1 MTISRWR
8 RLLSQVRLGVLLGL
22 ALSACTAPT
31 AAPPTLPDN
40 EERTAAYL
48 QQIRD
53 RPPYLDA
60 FLRRMPKGG
69 DLHNHY
75 SGAIYAESY
84 LRWAADDG
92 LCIDLARLA
101 LAKPP
106 CRAPNMVPATEAN
119 RDPVLYGRMVD
130 SLSMRGFLPVGESGH
145 DHFFAT
151 FSKFGA
157 SQDHRFGDMLA
168 EIADR
173 AGAQNV
179 SYLELMASLGMGAAR
194 NIGKTTGWN
203 DDLASLRTTVLGG
216 DIAAVVAEA
225 RREVDA
231 AENAMRRQ
239 MRCGGPFARPGC
251 TVTIRYL
258 AQVIR
263 AFPPEQVFAQFVL
276 AFELARADPRVVGLN
291 LVAPEDEKVAV
302 RDYDLQMRML
312 GFLHALYPD
321 VKISL
326 HAGELTPALVPP
338 EALRSHV
345 RSAVEVAGAS
355 RIGHGV
361 DIMGE
366 DDPSGLMAEMARR
379 RIMVEINLTSNDTI
393 LNVVGA
399 RHPFNAYRRAGVPLA
414 LSTDD
419 EGVSRIDLTHEFVRA
434 TTTYALSYADLKTLV
449 RNSLEYAFLPGAS
462 LWHGTAPFV
471 MTASCAGAQTPSPTC
486 LTFLDRSEK
495 AAAQWRLETGFARFE
510 TSTWPAPLK

>member
-8 RLLSQVRLGVLLGL
+8 RALWPVLLGL
-22 ALSACTAPT
+22 ALSACAAPT
-31 AAPPTLPDN
+31 VAPPASPDN
-40 EERTAAYL
+40 EARTAAYL

-69 DLHNHY
+69 DLHSHL

-84 LRWAADDG
+84 VRWAAQDG
-92 LCIDLARLA
+92 LCIVRALLV

-106 CRAPNMVPATEAN
+106 CIAPDKIPAADAN
-119 RDPVLYGRMVD
+119 RDPVLYGQVID
-130 SLSMRGFLPVGESGH
+130 ALSMRGFLPVSESGH
-145 DHFFAT
+145 DHFFNT
-151 FSKFGA
+151 FAKFNA
-157 SQDHRFGDMLA
+157 PQDNHFGDMLA
-168 EIADR
+168 EVADR
-173 AGAQNV
+173 AGAQSV
-179 SYLELMASLGMGAAR
+179 SYLELMASPGMGDAR
-194 NIGKTTGWN
+194 TIGKAVGWS
-203 DDLASLRTTVLGG
+203 DDLAALRSRVMGPAMAG
-216 DIAAVVAEA
+216 AVAEA
-225 RREVDA
+225 RKEIDDA
-231 AENAMRRQ
+231 ERAMRQRLQ
-239 MRCGGPFARPGC
+239 CDTGSARPGC
-251 TVTIRYL
+251 GVTFRYL

-276 AFELARADPRVVGLN
+276 AFELAKADPQVVGLN
-291 LVAPEDEKVAV
+291 LVAPEDGQVAV
-302 RDYDLQMRML
+302 RDYDIQMRML
-312 GFLHALYPD
+312 GFLHALSPE

-326 HAGELTPALVPP
+326 HAGELTSALVPK

-366 DDPSGLMAEMARR
+366 DDAPGLLAGMAKRR
-379 RIMVEINLTSNDTI
+379 VMVEINFTSNDTI

-399 RHPFNAYRRAGVPLA
+399 QHPFEAYRRAGVPLA

-434 TTTYALSYADLKTLV
+434 TTTYALGYADLKTLV
-449 RNSLEYAFLPGAS
+449 RNSLEYAFLPGES
-462 LWHGTAPFV
+462 LWRERTPFV
-471 MTASCAGAQTPSPTC
+471 MAEACAATPSPSPTC

-495 AAAQWRLETGFARFE
+495 AAAQWRLETEFARFE
-510 TSTWPAPLK
+510 ASTWPAPLK

>member
-8 RLLSQVRLGVLLGL
+8 RLLSPVLLGL
-22 ALSACTAPT
+22 TLSACAVPT
-31 AAPPTLPDN
+31 AMPPAPPDN
-40 EERTAAYL
+40 EAHTAAYL

-84 LRWAADDG
+84 LRWAAADG
-92 LCIDLARLA
+92 LCIDLAKLA
-101 LAKPP
+101 LARPP
-106 CRAPNMVPATEAN
+106 CRAPGTVPAVEAD
-119 RDPVLYGRMVD
+119 RDPVLHGRMVD
-130 SLSMRGFLPVGESGH
+130 SLSMREFLPVTETGH
-145 DHFFAT
+145 NHFFAT
-151 FSKFGA
+151 FAKFGA

-194 NIGKTTGWN
+194 NIGKTAGWN
-203 DDLASLRTTVLGG
+203 DDLASFRTRVLGREMTA
-216 DIAAVVAEA
+216 IVAEA

-231 AENAMRRQ
+231 AESAMRQQ
-239 MRCGGPFARPGC
+239 MRCGAPSGRPGC
-251 TVTIRYL
+251 AVTIRYL

-276 AFELARADPRVVGLN
+276 AFELAKADPRVVGLN

-302 RDYDLQMRML
+302 RDYDIQMRML

-366 DDPSGLMAEMARR
+366 DDPNGLMAEMARR
-379 RIMVEINLTSNDTI
+379 RVMVEINLTSNDTI

-399 RHPFNAYRRAGVPLA
+399 QHPFNAYRRAGVPLA

-434 TTTYALSYADLKTLV
+434 TTTYALGYADLKTLV
-449 RNSLEYAFLPGAS
+449 RNSLEYAFLPGES
-462 LWHGTAPFV
+462 LWRGTTPFV
-471 MTASCAGAQTPSPTC
+471 MAASCAGAPTPSPTC
-486 LTFLDRSEK
+486 LAFLAGSEK
-495 AAAQWRLETGFARFE
+495 AAAQWRLETEFTRFE
-510 TSTWPAPLK
+510 ASTWPSAPK